1 MYCDTWLVYKLY
13 DLSADFCKGKI
24 KRTQLYFTKSPSGTY
39 FIYQSQGP
47 GKLTF
52 VNASSIY
59 LPLLFRLLKHVH
71 HARILREFSRASS
84 ELLRAKLWLVRRRY
98 NTFRVERRDDCEYVC
113 VQFYSLGHNFFPTL
127 LFWSNLIHF
136 FFSVNIR
143 LLARWQSFFV
153 LFVVLF
159 FFFIL
164 GLFAGYIFFSLG
176 NHPTPPSNVWW
187 ISVYLGVWISLQCLE
202 ICCFKQIITT

>member
-1 MYCDTWLVYKLY
+1 MSTTHESCENSRELVLNYWELNCDWF
-13 DLSADFCKGKI
+13 AD
-24 KRTQLYFTKSPSGTY
+24 
-39 FIYQSQGP
+39 
-47 GKLTF
+47 
-52 VNASSIY
+52 V
-59 LPLLFRLLKHVH
+59 
-71 HARILREFSRASS
+71 
-84 ELLRAKLWLVRRRY
+84 
-98 NTFRVERRDDCEYVC
+98 TFRVERRDDCEYFC

-143 LLARWQSFFV
+143 LLARWQSFFFFCLFFCFV
-153 LFVVLF
+153 LFCFV

-176 NHPTPPSNVWW
+176 NHPTLPSNVWW